1 MSLNDEDLSTSQ
13 TPQQPFAPQAPSDP
27 SSAGCGR
34 AGLIGCG
41 VLTLLLGAAA
51 IVFLLKADDLFGWA
65 MENFQAQIMQS
76 LPNDLEDEEAARLRR
91 AFDSAVAAVKEGT
104 VDPRA
109 LQQMQEQL
117 RQSMWESG
125 QTLTREQVTRLTE
138 ALEAVGKSDDPLP
151 EPNNQASP
159 DS

>member
-1 MSLNDEDLSTSQ
+1 MSLNDEDLSPSHS
-13 TPQQPFAPQAPSDP
+13 PQQPFAPQAPSD
-27 SSAGCGR
+27 SSSGGCGR

-76 LPNDLEDEEAARLRR
+76 LPDDLEDEEAARLRR
-91 AFDSAVAAVKEGT
+91 AFDSAVAAVKKGT
-104 VDPRA
+104 VDPSA

-138 ALEAVGKSDDPLP
+138 ALESVGKSDEPSPSPNKDASP
-151 EPNNQASP
+151 EP
-159 DS
+159 

>member
-1 MSLNDEDLSTSQ
+1 MSLNDEKLSPSQ
-13 TPQQPFAPQAPSDP
+13 PPQQPFAPQPPGD
-27 SSAGCGR
+27 SSSGGCGR
-34 AGLIGCG
+34 VGLIGCG
-41 VLTLLLGAAA
+41 ILTLLLGAAA

-76 LPNDLEDEEAARLRR
+76 LPEDLEDEEAARLRR
-91 AFDSAVAAVKEGT
+91 AFDSAIAAVQEGT

-117 RQSMWESG
+117 RESMWESG

-138 ALEAVGKSDDPLP
+138 ALERVGKSDELSPTPTKD
-151 EPNNQASP
+151 ASP
-159 DS
+159 GS

>member
-1 MSLNDEDLSTSQ
+1 MSLNDKDLSPSQ
-13 TPQQPFAPQAPSDP
+13 TPQQPFTPQAPGDP
-27 SSAGCGR
+27 SSGGCGR

-76 LPNDLEDEEAARLRR
+76 LPDDLEDEEAARLRR
-91 AFDSAVAAVKEGT
+91 AFDSAIAAVQKGT

-125 QTLTREQVTRLTE
+125 QTLTRDQVIRLTE
-138 ALEAVGKSDDPLP
+138 ALEEVGNSDEPLP
-151 EPNNQASP
+151 DPGNDVSP